1 MKKAVPIAA
10 LLIAVIISST
20 WAFYKPV
27 RILAPELAGV
37 PCFSDAICTDD
48 ASRLEDATALYNEA
62 LHFVGTSV
70 GGIRHAPRTVFCS
83 SEACSE
89 SFGLGRRSAIT
100 LGTFGII
107 IGPRAW
113 KRYYVRHEMIHHL
126 QNERLGMISVLRAPK
141 WFTEGMA
148 YSLSKDPRPKLKDP
162 FEHYRSQFDDWY
174 IRVGQER
181 LWEETHRL

>member
-1 MKKAVPIAA
+1 MKKAVSIAA
-10 LLIAVIISST
+10 LLIAAIILCT

-27 RILAPELAGV
+27 RIIAPQLAGV
-37 PCFSDAICTDD
+37 SCFGDTLCTDD
-48 ASRLEDATALYNEA
+48 ASRLKDAAALYEEA
-62 LHFVGTSV
+62 LRFVDTSV
-70 GGIRHAPRTVFCS
+70 GEIKNAPRTVFCS

-107 IGPRAW
+107 IGPMAW

-162 FEHYRSQFDDWY
+162 FEHYRSQFDNWY
-174 IRVGQER
+174 SRVGEER
-181 LWEETHRL
+181 LWEEAHSL